1 MMNLKQMRYL
11 LTIAEERNFT
21 AAARKLYVSQP
32 SLSACVKTIEEDLG
46 APIFNRSTS
55 PLELTPAGEL
65 YIRWVRSV
73 LNSEYEMKKK
83 VIDVSPEKHSEIR
96 IGASF
101 ERIRNTIYPILGEFS
116 RERPHCE
123 INLFENY
130 SSNILEML
138 KEEELDIA
146 ILSAPE
152 DNLNYTSI
160 PICEEVPLL
169 AVPARWVEEM
179 DDPPENLSTVSLGRF
194 SHLPFVVLSS
204 EQTFGIYFRKCCE
217 MAGFI
222 PDIRAQCR
230 MLHTLHDMVRINV
243 GAGLVTSA
251 FIQINRDDR
260 NVRYYYLN
268 NLPTSRGIY
277 AIHRNGQYL
286 SRDAKLLVRL
296 LKDHAQKIS
305 V

>member
-1 MMNLKQMRYL
+1 MNLKQMRYL

-179 DDPPENLSTVSLGRF
+179 DDPPENLSTVSLNRF

-251 FIQINRDDR
+251 FIQVNRDDR
-260 NVRYYYLN
+260 NVRYFYLN
-268 NLPTSRGIY
+268 NLPTSRTIY

-286 SRDAKLLVRL
+286 SKDARLLVRL
-296 LKDHAQKIS
+296 LKDQTQKIS

>member
-1 MMNLKQMRYL
+1 MNLKQMRYL

-65 YIRWVRSV
+65 YIRWVRAV

-101 ERIRNTIYPILGEFS
+101 ERIRNTIYPILSEFS

-138 KEEELDIA
+138 KEEALDIA

-169 AVPARWVEEM
+169 AVPSVWVDVM
-179 DDPPENLSTVSLGRF
+179 DDPPENLSTVSLNRF

-260 NVRYYYLN
+260 NVRYFYLN
-268 NLPTSRGIY
+268 NLPTSRTIY

-286 SRDAKLLVRL
+286 SKDARLLVRL
-296 LKDHAQKIS
+296 LKDQTQKIS